1 MSHNISEYKDVWVFI
16 EHDRGKIEH
25 VSLELL
31 TKGCQLAKDIGCKIC
46 AFSVGENVEMF
57 SEKLS
62 EYGAEKFYFIE
73 SPILREYRTEPY
85 RDSLLYLIE
94 KYKPEIILIG
104 ATTLGRDIAGTLAT
118 KLDTGLTAD
127 TTALDIDF
135 ESETKNLLMT
145 RPTFGGNLMAVIYC
159 PDTRPQMS
167 TVRPGVF
174 QAIKNPVNI
183 EKVRE
188 EFELFEDKIP
198 KKILEKVKSD
208 SDKVNLG
215 FYDVIVAG
223 GRGIGKK
230 ENIKL
235 LADLADTLGGT
246 WAVSRKVVQM
256 GWAPYSR
263 QVGQTGQTVHPKI
276 YVAAGISGA
285 IQHLAG
291 MKSSEIIIAINR
303 DPQAPIFDVATYGI
317 VGDAIEILPQLT
329 QIFGQRLKVGGSN
342 EKE

>member
-1 MSHNISEYKDVWVFI
+1 MTHNIREYKDVWVFI
-16 EHDRGKIEH
+16 EHDNGRIEH

-31 TKGCQLAKDIGCKIC
+31 TKGRQLAKDLGCKIC
-46 AFSVGENVEMF
+46 AFTVGDKVEIF
-57 SEKLS
+57 SNKLS
-62 EYGAEKFYFIE
+62 EYGAEKFYFVE
-73 SPILREYRTEPY
+73 NPVLKEYRTEPY

-104 ATTLGRDIAGTLAT
+104 ATTLGRDIAATLAT

-135 ESETKNLLMT
+135 ESDAKNLLMT

-159 PDTRPQMS
+159 PDNRPQMS

-174 QAIKNPVNI
+174 QAIKDPVNI
-183 EKVRE
+183 EKIRE
-188 EFELFEDKIP
+188 EFEFFEDKIP
-198 KKILEKVKSD
+198 KKILERVKTE
-208 SDKVNLG
+208 SDKVNLS
-215 FYDVIVAG
+215 FYDVIIAG

-235 LADLADTLGGT
+235 LEDLARTLGGT

-276 YVAAGISGA
+276 YIAAGISGA

-291 MKSSEIIIAINR
+291 MKSSEIIVAINK
-303 DPQAPIFDVATYGI
+303 DPHAPIFDIATYGI
-317 VGDAIEILPQLT
+317 VGDAIEILPRLT
-329 QIFGQRLKVGGSN
+329 QFFSDKLKAGGSN
-342 EKE
+342 EKK

>member
-16 EHDRGKIEH
+16 EHDLGKIEH

-198 KKILEKVKSD
+198 KKILEKLKSD

-276 YVAAGISGA
+276 YIAAGISGA